1 MQIIVEIRENICYN
15 EISINNFRVISEI
28 VFT

>member
-15 EISINNFRVISEI
+15 RISINNFGAISDVI
-28 VFT
+28 FT